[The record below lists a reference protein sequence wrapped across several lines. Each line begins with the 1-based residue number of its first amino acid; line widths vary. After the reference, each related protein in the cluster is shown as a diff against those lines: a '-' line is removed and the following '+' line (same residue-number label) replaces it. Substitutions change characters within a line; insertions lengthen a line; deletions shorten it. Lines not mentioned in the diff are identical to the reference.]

1 MTYYLGEAILF
12 AALVLTTLQALRMRR
27 ELRQVRAYQADYHV
41 ALGKT
46 EAALGAIQ
54 QTIRE
59 LQTNGREVIEE
70 LGQRIDAGKRLVEEI
85 KASRP
90 AADTADHTPS
100 RRRRAA

>member
-27 ELRQVRAYQADYHV
+27 ELRQVRAYQADYHL

-70 LGQRIDAGKRLVEEI
+70 LGQRIDAGKRLVEDI
-85 KASRP
+85 KASHP
-90 AADTADHTPS
+90 TADTAEHIPS
-100 RRRRAA
+100 RRRKAA

>member
-12 AALVLTTLQALRMRR
+12 VALVLTTLQALRMRR
-27 ELRQVRAYQADYHV
+27 ELRQVRAYQSEYHA

-54 QTIRE
+54 LTIRE

-70 LGQRIDAGKRLVEEI
+70 LGQRIDAGKRLVDEM
-85 KASRP
+85 KATRP
-90 AADTADHTPS
+90 TADAAPAQS